1 MGYNDWRTCQEDQM
15 ESQAPKRSEALQR
28 FQELLRELFE
38 FECADLDFGI
48 YRIMNHKR
56 EIIKDFIENKLPNII
71 REELS
76 QGTLAEQTRA
86 HQELQQAAAAVRESL
101 GEYAIK
107 PDGSLLEQFRGTP
120 VGKQYLEAL
129 QKATHARSSEAV
141 ETAIYNHLYTFF
153 SRYWQDGDF
162 ISKRRYSKRERYA
175 IPYNGEEVYL
185 YWANHDQYYIKTAE
199 HFTDYSYKAPNGV
212 TVHFKLRQADVEL
225 NNVKGEKRFF
235 LPQVDAIEWD
245 AQTRTL
251 TIPFEY
257 RPLTPEEQKR
267 YGEKNQQKTI
277 IDIAVNEIP
286 KRVQAACDPE
296 SLTAERRKTDEG
308 ISVSYLEH
316 HLRRYTRRN
325 TSDFFIHKDLKG
337 FLSRELDFYLKN
349 EVLNLDEME
358 RAGEDLAE
366 GWFQLLRIIKRIG
379 MEIIEFLA
387 QIENFQKMLWEKKK
401 FVTETFYCITVGNIP
416 EDFYPEIAQ
425 REAQWEEWKTLYH
438 IHEESDG
445 LLTADLETPEGRIEF
460 LKAHPTLVL
469 DTRHFLP
476 DFTDRLLAHFEN
488 LDDAI
493 DGLLIHS
500 ENWQALNLLQERY
513 RERVK
518 CIYIDPP
525 YNTAAAPI
533 IYKNDYKDSSWL
545 SLMNDRLKLGWNL
558 LHANGIISVA
568 IDDEEVSVLR
578 FVLSSLFPN
587 ELGVSVVRSN
597 PAGRKTK
604 GKLAPAHEYALF
616 YGKTENALPGYRDIT
631 SERLKRFPLQD
642 SKGYYAWANF
652 MRSGSNDRRED
663 RPTLYYPIVVTMDNQ
678 IRIPKMRWN
687 KNTNSYDLLE
697 QINPGETIVY
707 PVVKKGN
714 KVIEK
719 NWQRGYERVM
729 QELENYRVKRDRDGN
744 IHIYF
749 KTYLDEESLPT
760 TWWDNKEYASANYGA
775 IELKS
780 LFVEKNFDFPKST
793 SLVRDCILTAGG
805 RDENSLCLDF
815 FAGSGTTGHAVINL
829 NREDGGRRKFILV
842 EMADYFDTVLLPR
855 LKKVIFTPEWKEGK
869 PKRMATDEE
878 AKRSPRILKVIRLE
892 SYEDA
897 LNNLTFDE
905 ASGQKM
911 LERFG
916 DEYLLRYM
924 LVWETRRSETLLNV
938 EKLAAPFCYKLKIHR
953 DGETQERT
961 VDLPETFNYL
971 LGLEVQK
978 RLVHHE
984 NGRRYLIYRGALPNE
999 RTAVVIWR
1007 DIQGWTD
1014 KDFQHEATIV
1024 ADQKWTQGADEVYVN
1039 GDSSI
1044 PNAQSLDDIFKRR
1057 LFAPVEA

>member
-1 MGYNDWRTCQEDQM
+1 
-15 ESQAPKRSEALQR
+15 
-28 FQELLRELFE
+28 
-38 FECADLDFGI
+38 
-48 YRIMNHKR
+48 
-56 EIIKDFIENKLPNII
+56 
-71 REELS
+71 
-76 QGTLAEQTRA
+76 
-86 HQELQQAAAAVRESL
+86 LQQS
-101 GEYAIK
+101 
-107 PDGSLLEQFRGTP
+107 
-120 VGKQYLEAL
+120 
-129 QKATHARSSEAV
+129 
-141 ETAIYNHLYTFF
+141 NLYTFF

-267 YGEKNQQKTI
+267 YGEKNQQETI
-277 IDIAVNEIP
+277 IAEAVDEIP

-296 SLTAERRKTDEG
+296 SLTALTTERRKTDKG
-308 ISVSYLEH
+308 ASVSYLEH

-401 FVTETFYCITVGNIP
+401 FVTETFYCITVGSIP

-425 REAQWEEWKTLYH
+425 CEAQWEEWKTLYH

-445 LLTADLETPEGRIEF
+445 LLTADLETSEGRIEF

-469 DTRHFLP
+469 DTRYFQS
-476 DFTDRLLAHFEN
+476 DFTDRLLACFEN

-493 DGLLIHS
+493 DGLLVHS

-525 YNTAAAPI
+525 YNTGSDEF
-533 IYKNDYKDSSWL
+533 IYKDNYRHSSWL
-545 SLMNDRLKLGWNL
+545 SMMVDRLSKAYTIIVSDGSLWINIDENEVANLSCVAKSVFGGDFLVGSICWKKTTGDNDTIFSFVHDNL
-558 LHANGIISVA
+558 LVFARDKDKS
-568 IDDEEVSVLR
+568 LR
-578 FVLSSLFPN
+578 FAPYTQKQLS
-587 ELGVSVVRSN
+587 RYSN
-597 PAGRKTK
+597 PDNDPRGSWMPSDYRCKYTK
-604 GKLAPAHEYALF
+604 K
-616 YGKTENALPGYRDIT
+616 
-631 SERLKRFPLQD
+631 ERP
-642 SKGYYAWANF
+642 N
-652 MRSGSNDRRED
+652 
-663 RPTLYYPIVVTMDNQ
+663 LYYPIVHPKTGEEIYPDTYSRSKRVWAFSKQQHEVNVMQNRVWWGDNQ
-678 IRIPKMRWN
+678 DSKEPKLKRFLSESKGMNIRSVWLEEGTNDSASQMMDDILHSENQSRSFKNPK
-687 KNTNSYDLLE
+687 
-697 QINPGETIVY
+697 
-707 PVVKKGN
+707 PVELIK
-714 KVIEK
+714 KVIHHSMT
-719 NWQRGYERVM
+719 GI
-729 QELENYRVKRDRDGN
+729 G
-744 IHIYF
+744 
-749 KTYLDEESLPT
+749 
-760 TWWDNKEYASANYGA
+760 
-775 IELKS
+775 
-780 LFVEKNFDFPKST
+780 
-793 SLVRDCILTAGG
+793 TA
-805 RDENSLCLDF
+805 LDF

-938 EKLAAPFCYKLKIHR
+938 EKLAAPLCYKLKIHR

-978 RLVHHE
+978 RFVHHE
-984 NGRRYLIYRGALPNE
+984 NGRRYLVYRGTLPNG
-999 RTAVVIWR
+999 RTAVVLWR
-1007 DIQGWTD
+1007 DIQGCTRD
-1014 KDFQHEATIV
+1014 DFQREAKLVTK
-1024 ADQKWTQGADEVYVN
+1024 QGWTQGADEVYVN

>member
-1 MGYNDWRTCQEDQM
+1 M

-71 REELS
+71 EKELS
-76 QGTLAEQTRA
+76 QGALAEQTRA

-107 PDGSLLEQFRGTP
+107 HDGSLLEQFRDTP

-129 QKATHARSSEAV
+129 QKATHARSPEAV

-162 ISKRRYSKRERYA
+162 ISKRRYSKRECYA

-267 YGEKNQQKTI
+267 YGEKNQQETI
-277 IDIAVNEIP
+277 ITEAVNEIP

-296 SLTAERRKTDEG
+296 SLSLTALTTERRKTDEG
-308 ISVSYLEH
+308 ASVSYLEH

-366 GWFQLLRIIKRIG
+366 GWFQLLRVIKRIG

-401 FVTETFYCITVGNIP
+401 FVTETFYCITVGSITKP

-425 REAQWEEWKTLYH
+425 CEAQWEEWKTLYH

-445 LLTADLETPEGRIEF
+445 LLTADLETSEGRIEF

-469 DTRHFLP
+469 DTRHFPP

-488 LDDAI
+488 LDDDI
-493 DGLLIHS
+493 DGLLVHS

-525 YNTAAAPI
+525 YNTGSDEF
-533 IYKNDYKDSSWL
+533 IYKDNYRHSSWL
-545 SLMNDRLKLGWNL
+545 SMMVDRLSKAYTIIVSDGSLWINIDENEVANLSCVAKSVFGGDFLVGSICWKKTTGDNDTIFSFVHDNL
-558 LHANGIISVA
+558 LVFARDKDKS
-568 IDDEEVSVLR
+568 LR
-578 FVLSSLFPN
+578 FAPYTQKQLS
-587 ELGVSVVRSN
+587 RYSN
-597 PAGRKTK
+597 PDNDPRGSWMPSDYRCKYTK
-604 GKLAPAHEYALF
+604 E
-616 YGKTENALPGYRDIT
+616 
-631 SERLKRFPLQD
+631 ERP
-642 SKGYYAWANF
+642 N
-652 MRSGSNDRRED
+652 
-663 RPTLYYPIVVTMDNQ
+663 LYYPIVHPKTGEEIYPDTYSRSKRVWAFSKQQHEVNVMQNRVWWGDNQ
-678 IRIPKMRWN
+678 DSKEPKLKRFLSESKGMNIRSVWLEEGTNDSASQMMDDILHSENQSRSFKNPK
-687 KNTNSYDLLE
+687 
-697 QINPGETIVY
+697 
-707 PVVKKGN
+707 PVELIK
-714 KVIEK
+714 KVIHHSMT
-719 NWQRGYERVM
+719 GI
-729 QELENYRVKRDRDGN
+729 G
-744 IHIYF
+744 
-749 KTYLDEESLPT
+749 
-760 TWWDNKEYASANYGA
+760 
-775 IELKS
+775 
-780 LFVEKNFDFPKST
+780 
-793 SLVRDCILTAGG
+793 TA
-805 RDENSLCLDF
+805 LDF

-878 AKRSPRILKVIRLE
+878 AKRSPRILKIIRLE

-905 ASGQKM
+905 ASGQTM

-938 EKLAAPFCYKLKIHR
+938 EKLTAPFCYKLKIHR

-978 RLVHHE
+978 RFVHHE
-984 NGRRYLIYRGALPNE
+984 NGRRYLVYRGTLPKG
-999 RTAVVIWR
+999 RTAVVLWR
-1007 DIQGWTD
+1007 DIQGWTRD
-1014 KDFQHEATIV
+1014 DFQREAKLVTK
-1024 ADQKWTQGADEVYVN
+1024 QGWTQGADEVYVN